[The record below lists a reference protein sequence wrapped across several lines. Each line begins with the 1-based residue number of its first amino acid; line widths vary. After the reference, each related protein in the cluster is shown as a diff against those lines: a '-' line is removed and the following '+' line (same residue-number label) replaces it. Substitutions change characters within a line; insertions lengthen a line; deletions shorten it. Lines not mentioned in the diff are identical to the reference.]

1 MKKIL
6 IHYSE
11 IALKGKNRRAFEQQ
25 LIRNIRKQFQPHA
38 VVRKHGRILVSFEEL
53 EQAMLDHLCQIPG
66 ICHIAQIHIAEL
78 DIEHMYQVAKEV
90 LAEQAPEAGTRFA
103 LRVKRGNKQ
112 FPHTS
117 PALGYEIGGRLKADF
132 DLQVDLSNPTLSLHL
147 EISDDEAYVFS
158 KKLLGVGG
166 LPVGSSG
173 HGMVLLSGGIDSP
186 VAAYMMMKR
195 GMRVSLLHCF
205 NSSINRD
212 FSKIKKLAQQLSRF
226 QPNLRL
232 YMLDLEGFQRHA
244 IANVPDKL
252 RMVIYKRHMLRT
264 AVTVAEKVNAQ
275 ALVTGD
281 SLGQVASQTLTN
293 IQAIY
298 DVSPLPILSPLI
310 ALDKLEIIDIGR
322 RIGTYDISIE
332 EYCDICSWLIAKH
345 PETHAKKAEVAHF
358 EKILPLDIESPMTT
372 EIYSV

>member
-1 MKKIL
+1 MQKIL
-6 IHYSE
+6 VHYSE

-25 LIRNIRKQFQPHA
+25 LIRNIRKQFKPQA
-38 VVRKHGRILVSFEEL
+38 IVRKHGRILLSFTEVDEAL
-53 EQAMLDHLCQIPG
+53 LAHLCQIPG
-66 ICHIAQIHIAEL
+66 ICHLAPIHIAEL
-78 DIEHMYQVAKEV
+78 DVEHMYQVAKE
-90 LAEQAPEAGTRFA
+90 LLSAQQPDAGTTFA
-103 LRVKRGNKQ
+103 VRVKRGNKQ

-117 PALGYEIGGRLKADF
+117 PALAYEIGGRLKADF
-132 DLQVDLSNPTLSLHL
+132 NLQVDLNAPKISVHI

-158 KKLLGVGG
+158 KKFPGIGG
-166 LPVGSSG
+166 LPVGSGG

-195 GMRVSLLHCF
+195 GMRVSLLHCY

-212 FSKIKKLAQQLSRF
+212 FTKIKDLARQLSRF

-232 YMLDLEGFQRHA
+232 YMVDLESFQRHA

-252 RMVIYKRHMLRT
+252 RMVIYKRHMLRM
-264 AVTVAEKVNAQ
+264 AVRMAEEYKAQ

-310 ALDKLEIIDIGR
+310 ALDKLEIIAIGR

-332 EYCDICSWLIAKH
+332 AYCDICSWLIAKH
-345 PETHAKKAEVAHF
+345 PETHASKKDVARF
-358 EKILPLDIESPMTT
+358 EENLPLEDDCPNWVE
-372 EIYSV
+372 VF

>member
-25 LIRNIRKQFQPHA
+25 LIRNIRKQFKPHS
-38 VVRKHGRILVSFEEL
+38 VIRKHGRIILNFEL
-53 EQAMLDHLCQIPG
+53 IDQALLDHLCQIPG

-78 DIEHMYQVAKEV
+78 DIEDIYQVAKQV
-90 LAEQAPEAGTRFA
+90 LSAQKPKVGVTFA
-103 LRVKRGNKQ
+103 VRVKRGNKQ
-112 FPHTS
+112 FPYTS
-117 PALGYEIGGRLKADF
+117 PALAYEVGGRLKADF
-132 DLQVDLSNPTLSLHL
+132 ELEVDLNQPKVSLHI
-147 EISDDEAYVFS
+147 EISDDEAYIFS
-158 KKLLGVGG
+158 KKLLGIGG
-166 LPVGSSG
+166 LPVGSGG

-186 VAAYMMMKR
+186 VAAFMMMKR

-205 NSSINRD
+205 NGSINRD
-212 FSKIKKLAQQLSRF
+212 FTKIKNLALQLSRF

-232 YMLDLEGFQRHA
+232 YMVDMESFQRHA

-252 RMVIYKRHMLRT
+252 RMVIYKRHMLRI
-264 AVTVAEKVNAQ
+264 AVRMSEQYKAQ

-310 ALDKLEIIDIGR
+310 ALDKLEIIEIGR

-345 PETHAKKAEVAHF
+345 PETHASKKEVAHF
-358 EKILPLDIESPMTT
+358 EQNLPLDDECPCHV
-372 EIYSV
+372 EIF